1 MGSKLVLKCTKCNAL
16 YEFEIERK
24 LCERCGCGL
33 TVETETPVAFM
44 ENIGGEGIWRYAQ
57 LFPYVDREFHYSLGE
72 GGTCLI
78 ESTRLRRE
86 LGVKGLWFK
95 NETTEP
101 TGSYFDR
108 SSALFVSFIKSLG
121 YERIVTYST
130 GNLAASLAA
139 YSSRIGIKLH
149 VNVRPMVDVGKLYQM
164 ILYGAKVN
172 VIQDFS
178 KTRISMGEALA
189 IEYDP
194 IINEAKKT
202 ILLEVFLQLGGRLP
216 EYIILPMGEGGLAYF
231 TYKMLI
237 ELEKIFG
244 DKGLKTKIV
253 GVQPKGCAPIVEAY
267 ERGFND
273 VFSDT
278 RFFTKIFDLSVSR
291 PKYGCAALKAIRDTG
306 GYAVSVSEEEC
317 YRALSL
323 LAEMEGILAEPAA
336 SLSLAGLMKLR
347 KSGEIGDDATVVC
360 IVTGGG
366 LKDPKIMKDIACK
379 KSDASILLE
388 ELGGDVKMGK
398 TKRAI
403 LELLSE
409 EDMYGYQIWRSL
421 REKYGL
427 SMKIPSVYQHLS
439 QLIEMGY
446 VRKTFSKNVLGRKR
460 EYYSLTDKGRIAI

>member
-1 MGSKLVLKCTKCNAL
+1 MQHRLALKCTRCNKL
-16 YEFEIERK
+16 YEFSVDRK

-33 TVETETPVAFM
+33 SVETEGSGEFR
-44 ENIGGEGIWRYAQ
+44 ENGGGQGIWRYAQ
-57 LFPYVDREFHYSLGE
+57 LFPYVNREFHFSLGE
-72 GGTCLI
+72 GNTFLI
-78 ESTRLRRE
+78 ESARLKSE
-86 LGVKGLWFK
+86 LGLRELWFK

-108 SSALFVSFIKSLG
+108 SSALFVSLIKSLG

-149 VNVRPMVDVGKLYQM
+149 INVKPMVDVGKLYQM

-172 VIQDFS
+172 VLQDFS
-178 KTRISMGEALA
+178 KTRISTGDALA

-202 ILLEVFLQLGGRLP
+202 ILFETFLQLGKRLP

-231 TYKMLI
+231 TYKMLV
-237 ELEKIFG
+237 ELKRIFG
-244 DKGLKTKIV
+244 DGEFKTKIV
-253 GVQPKGCAPIVEAY
+253 GVQPRGCSPIVEAY
-267 ERGFND
+267 ERGLD
-273 VFSDT
+273 EVYADT
-278 RFFTKIFDLSVSR
+278 KFFTRIFDLSVVR
-291 PKYGCAALKAIRDTG
+291 PRYGSAALKAIRDTG

-317 YRALSL
+317 YRALSM

-336 SLSLAGLMKLR
+336 SLSLAGLIKLR
-347 KSGEIGDDATVVC
+347 KLGVIGDNSTVVC
-360 IVTGGG
+360 VITGGG

-379 KSDASILLE
+379 KSDVGLLLE
-388 ELGGDVKMGK
+388 ELSGDMKIGK

-403 LELLSE
+403 LELLSV

-427 SMKIPSVYQHLS
+427 SMRIPSVYQHLN

-446 VRKTFSKNVLGRKR
+446 VRKTFSKNVLGRRR
-460 EYYSLTDKGRIAI
+460 EYYSLTDKGKIVI